1 MKKFL
6 LLTSIS
12 FAIFAGAI
20 LTGCVHT
27 VTKGAPEQTML
38 PAAPMLPTSPQ

>member
-1 MKKFL
+1 MKIFL

-12 FAIFAGAI
+12 IAIFTGAI
-20 LTGCVHT
+20 LSGCVHT

-38 PAAPMLPTSPQ
+38 PAAPMLPTTPP